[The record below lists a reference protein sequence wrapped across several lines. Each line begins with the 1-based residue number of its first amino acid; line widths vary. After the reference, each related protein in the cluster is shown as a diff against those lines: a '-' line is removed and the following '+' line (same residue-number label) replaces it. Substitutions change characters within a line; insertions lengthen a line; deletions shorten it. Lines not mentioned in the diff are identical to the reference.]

1 MTMFNLSQITE
12 QELESLQEIGKQ
24 TFFETFADSNDED
37 NMRLYLDENF
47 SLEKLKQELNTQGS
61 EFYFIKQEQLP
72 IGYLKINFAQAQT
85 ELNDPSAM
93 EIERIYVLQDQ
104 HGKNIG
110 QILFDK
116 ALQRAVEE
124 NIHYVW
130 LGVWE
135 ENKRAVNFYK
145 KNGFVVFDQH
155 IFKFGPEEQTDLMMK
170 LDLNS
175 ILKNSK

>member
-1 MTMFNLSQITE
+1 MFNLSQITE

-24 TFFETFADSNDED
+24 TFFETFADSNDEE

-47 SLEKLKQELNTQGS
+47 SLEKLKQELNTPGS

-85 ELNDPSAM
+85 ELKDPSSM
-93 EIERIYVLQDQ
+93 EIERIYVLQDH

-110 QILFDK
+110 QLLFDK
-116 ALQRAVEE
+116 ALQRALEE
-124 NIHYVW
+124 NISYVW

-135 ENKRAVNFYK
+135 KNKRAVNFYQ

-170 LDLNS
+170 LDLKQINN
-175 ILKNSK
+175 L

>member
-1 MTMFNLSQITE
+1 MTKFNLWQITE
-12 QELESLQEIGKQ
+12 QEIESLQEIGKQ
-24 TFFETFADSNDED
+24 TFFETFADSNDAE

-47 SLEKLKQELNTQGS
+47 SLEKLKQELHTLGS

-85 ELNDPSAM
+85 ELKDPSSM

-116 ALQRAVEE
+116 ALQRALEE

-135 ENKRAVNFYK
+135 ENKRAVNFYQ

-170 LDLNS
+170 LDLKQLNN
-175 ILKNSK
+175 L